1 MTNQT
6 HGKQEHHRHG
16 EQDETV
22 QKNLAN
28 HTILFDVAGSSWI
41 DCAAHRDDVADDG

>member
-6 HGKQEHHRHG
+6 HRKQEHDRRC

-22 QKNLAN
+22 QKDSAN
-28 HTILFDVAGSSWI
+28 HTILFDGVGSSWI
-41 DCAAHRDDVADDG
+41 DCAAHRNDLGK